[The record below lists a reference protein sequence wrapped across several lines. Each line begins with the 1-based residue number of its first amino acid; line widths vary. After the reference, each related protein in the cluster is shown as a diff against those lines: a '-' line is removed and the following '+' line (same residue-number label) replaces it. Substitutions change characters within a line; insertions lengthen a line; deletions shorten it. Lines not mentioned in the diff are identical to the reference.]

1 MDRIISLKQAF
12 SQVFG
17 DGDGLTVARA
27 PGRVN
32 LIGEHTDYNDGFVFP
47 MAINMDIVIG
57 GRKRPDQLV
66 RIHSI
71 DYQRTVEF
79 SLAQPIT
86 NDDEESWSNYPR
98 GVLWAMQ
105 EAGVHLSG
113 MELAFFGTIP
123 QGSGLSSSAAL
134 EVATAVLVQRLIGS
148 TIPRPELVL
157 LCQKAENDFVG
168 MKCGIMD
175 QFISVLGQKDHAL
188 FVDCRT
194 LAYERIPLEL
204 GDYRILVCH
213 SGVKHSLVD
222 SEYNRRRQECETGV
236 AILAAKYPAVKALRD
251 ADLAMLSACQDRMDP
266 VVYKRCHHVITENA
280 RVLKSIKALKAGDLV
295 TFGQLLNQSHASL
308 RDDYEVSCPE
318 VDLLVELAQESHGV
332 LGARITGGGFGGCT
346 VNLIHVDAVEAFKER
361 VVPAY
366 REKTGLEAQVYVSTA
381 ANGAEILN

>member
-1 MDRIISLKQAF
+1 MESIIRLQQGF

-17 DGDGLTVARA
+17 DADGLTVVRA

-47 MAINMDIVIG
+47 MAINFDIVMG
-57 GRKRPDQLV
+57 GRRRSDQQV
-66 RIHSI
+66 RIYSL

-79 SLAQPIT
+79 SLSEPIT
-86 NDDEESWSNYPR
+86 YDDQEQWSNYLR
-98 GVLWAMQ
+98 GVLWAVQ
-105 EAGVHLSG
+105 RAGIDLGG
-113 MELAFFGTIP
+113 MEIAFFGTIP

-134 EVATAVLVQRLIGS
+134 EVATAVLVQRLCGW
-148 TIPRPELVL
+148 TLPPRELAL

-188 FVDCRT
+188 FIDCRT
-194 LAYERIPLEL
+194 LDYERIPLEL
-204 GDYRILVCH
+204 GEYRILVCH

-222 SEYNRRRQECETGV
+222 SAYNQRRQECETGV
-236 AILAAKYPAVKALRD
+236 RILATEYPTVKALRD
-251 ADLAMLSACQDRMDP
+251 ADLTMLAACRDRMEP

-280 RVLKSIKALKAGDLV
+280 RVIKSIKALKAGDLV
-295 TFGQLLNQSHASL
+295 AFGQFLNQSHASL

-318 VDLLVELAQESHGV
+318 VDLLVELAGQLDGV

-346 VNLIHVDAVEAFKER
+346 VNLIHAGAVEAFNER
-361 VVPAY
+361 VVRVY
-366 REKTGLEAQVYVSTA
+366 QEKTGIEAQVYISTA